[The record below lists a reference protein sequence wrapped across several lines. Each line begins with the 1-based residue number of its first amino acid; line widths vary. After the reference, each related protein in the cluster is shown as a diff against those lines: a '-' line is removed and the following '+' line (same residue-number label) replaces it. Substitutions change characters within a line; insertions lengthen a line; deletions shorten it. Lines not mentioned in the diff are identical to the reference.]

1 METFADADGHRK
13 LLTDLISRL
22 EDDELKFY
30 ESSSTFN
37 FFAWHVCAGAAFVMS
52 ILSGALASFMSD
64 VTFKEY
70 GKVVLAVL
78 SFVSAIGGFV
88 HRVWRPLHIR
98 ASNLTA
104 LMARHA
110 GQKFELQYRVEP
122 DPEVVAM
129 LLSMGIRVLNQAMRA
144 LPSFTDLAS
153 DKVDA
158 VTAELDRGLMSVN
171 ESK

>member
-1 METFADADGHRK
+1 METFADAGGHRK

-78 SFVSAIGGFV
+78 SFVSASATG
-88 HRVWRPLHIR
+88 
-98 ASNLTA
+98 
-104 LMARHA
+104 
-110 GQKFELQYRVEP
+110 
-122 DPEVVAM
+122 
-129 LLSMGIRVLNQAMRA
+129 LLSLYKFREKEA
-144 LPSFTDLAS
+144 LREEGRIELEDMIDNAKSFLAS
-153 DKVDA
+153 A
-158 VTAELDRGLMSVN
+158 NNEAECKAAFHQVRERFRVFSLSQHRRDIALRSDEIPKAGNGTDR
-171 ESK
+171 